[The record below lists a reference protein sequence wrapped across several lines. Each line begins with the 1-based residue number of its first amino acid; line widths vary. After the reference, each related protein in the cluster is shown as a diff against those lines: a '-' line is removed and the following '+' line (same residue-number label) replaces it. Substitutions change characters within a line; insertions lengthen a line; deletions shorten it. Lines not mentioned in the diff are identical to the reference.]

1 MISVTLAQVSKS
13 FSLSPSEPQQ
23 TVLDNLSFSLQ
34 AGESVALMG
43 PSGSGKS
50 TVLNLLAGLDT
61 PTAGEVVIGDT
72 KINQLSAE
80 SRDDFRLRTISYVFQ
95 SFHLLP
101 TLTALENCA
110 LVAFEQ
116 NQRATTKIIASA
128 MQILSDLGLADA
140 ADKYPSQL
148 SGGMQARVALAR
160 ALVANPKIILAD
172 EPTGN
177 LDSKTGSQVLD
188 ILFREQDRRKFTLL
202 MVTHDPQAASR
213 AGRIIHLRDGR
224 VSA

>member
-1 MISVTLAQVSKS
+1 MVSVTLAQVSKS
-13 FSLSPSEPQQ
+13 FSLTPSEPQQ
-23 TVLDNLSFSLQ
+23 TVLDNLNFSLQ

-61 PTAGEVVIGDT
+61 PTQGEVVIGDT

-80 SRDDFRLRTISYVFQ
+80 ARDDFRLHTISYVFQ

-116 NQRATTKIIASA
+116 NQRTTTEIIASA

-160 ALVANPKIILAD
+160 ALVANPKIVLAD

-177 LDSKTGSQVLD
+177 LDSRTGSQVLD
-188 ILFREQDRRKFTLL
+188 ILFREQERRKFTLL

-213 AGRIIHLRDGR
+213 AGRIIHMRDGR
-224 VSA
+224 ISA